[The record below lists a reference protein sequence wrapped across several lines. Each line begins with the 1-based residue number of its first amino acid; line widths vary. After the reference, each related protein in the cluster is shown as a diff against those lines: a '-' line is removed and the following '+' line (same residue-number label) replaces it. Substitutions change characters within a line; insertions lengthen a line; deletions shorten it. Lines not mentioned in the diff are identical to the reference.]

1 MDEGLPEGSPA
12 WETDCP
18 AHLRLAQ
25 LGSHKGRIREVAL
38 RKQGPRASQRS
49 PSLVSLAGAVVS
61 QQPQSHAGQQGP
73 RARDGAEFWRAP
85 MITRQ
90 PKLWGGDEY
99 TQESGTPPA
108 PPCPSLQEK
117 GGKH

>member
-12 WETDCP
+12 WERDCP

-25 LGSHKGRIREVAL
+25 LGSHKERIREVAL
-38 RKQGPRASQRS
+38 RKQGPRASQQS

-61 QQPQSHAGQQGP
+61 QQLQSHAGQQGA

-90 PKLWGGDEY
+90 PKLWGG
-99 TQESGTPPA
+99 
-108 PPCPSLQEK
+108 
-117 GGKH
+117 